1 MSPVPHDVPHD
12 FRRIRLE
19 LAREKAFPEG
29 SRDYGYTFTAPLDA
43 DGKIEP
49 QLWTKHR
56 DLCRVVK
63 FRPDEDDE
71 NGHLVRRPGGS
82 WAFRYDISGT
92 DDDEAGYR
100 FGDERF
106 VTGEY
111 VSVREDDET
120 HTFRVVSVEPVR
132 G

>member
-1 MSPVPHDVPHD
+1 MSEHPHG

-19 LAREKAFPEG
+19 LAREKGFPDG
-29 SRDYGYTFTAPLDA
+29 SREFGYVFTAPLDA

-49 QLWTKHR
+49 TLWAKHR

-63 FRPDEDDE
+63 FRPDEADE

-82 WAFRYDISGT
+82 WAFRYDITGT

-111 VSVREDDET
+111 VSIHEDDEM
-120 HTFRVVSVEPVR
+120 HTFRIVSVESV
-132 G
+132 